1 MRTKRQ
7 RSNRSP
13 EVPEQLRNSSPAV
26 LSDPTGEVSPVI
38 VAKATLAEEP
48 IWSGQA
54 YPPLGSDSMEG
65 LELRS
70 CSGTSGERLDR
81 GGFVLMDL
89 EHAVQFGGF
98 QQIED
103 VDRGL

>member
-1 MRTKRQ
+1 MESK
-7 RSNRSP
+7 SVLWKLSA
-13 EVPEQLRNSSPAV
+13 NS
-26 LSDPTGEVSPVI
+26 
-38 VAKATLAEEP
+38 EP
-48 IWSGQA
+48 IAQVRGNRRYAWPDQMGSSASVAFATMTGDIS
-54 YPPLGSDSMEG
+54 PLGSDSKEG

-81 GGFVLMDL
+81 GGFVLMDI
-89 EHAVQFGGF
+89 EQAVQFGGF

>member
-1 MRTKRQ
+1 MTAQ
-7 RSNRSP
+7 TGQVVADISDECNDALSI
-13 EVPEQLRNSSPAV
+13 NGSSASV
-26 LSDPTGEVSPVI
+26 AFATMTGDTS
-38 VAKATLAEEP
+38 
-48 IWSGQA
+48 
-54 YPPLGSDSMEG
+54 PLGSDSKEG

-81 GGFVLMDL
+81 GGFVLMDI
-89 EHAVQFGGF
+89 EHAVQSGGF

>member
-1 MRTKRQ
+1 MWNFSSFRLRAEPEICLARPEGFFGQ
-7 RSNRSP
+7 RR
-13 EVPEQLRNSSPAV
+13 LRDDDGRYFA
-26 LSDPTGEVSPVI
+26 
-38 VAKATLAEEP
+38 
-48 IWSGQA
+48 
-54 YPPLGSDSMEG
+54 LGSNSKEG

-81 GGFVLMDL
+81 GGFVLMDI

>member
-1 MRTKRQ
+1 MYLRTC
-7 RSNRSP
+7 SNSK
-13 EVPEQLRNSSPAV
+13 
-26 LSDPTGEVSPVI
+26 PTVDTAYPRAQKCSPV
-38 VAKATLAEEP
+38 KFRSLPHKRATSTLQMCLA
-48 IWSGQA
+48 
-54 YPPLGSDSMEG
+54 PLGSDSKEG

-81 GGFVLMDL
+81 GGFVLMDI

-103 VDRGL
+103 VDRGF

>member
-1 MRTKRQ
+1 VEFFKFPITRRNRRYAWPDPKGFFGQ
-7 RSNRSP
+7 RR
-13 EVPEQLRNSSPAV
+13 LRDDDGRYFA
-26 LSDPTGEVSPVI
+26 
-38 VAKATLAEEP
+38 
-48 IWSGQA
+48 
-54 YPPLGSDSMEG
+54 LGSNSKEG

-81 GGFVLMDL
+81 GGFVLMDI